1 MSLTVTITVI
11 ICTYGAA
18 HWGINLGIN
27 LGFIPGYLLE
37 RYPLHPTKPLHR
49 PYVRGSAGIPGGL
62 FTSREEEESDDGFEH
77 ALVFFYGCSVSA
89 AFLAEHAPCLEVC
102 DGVLDSRPDFA

>member
-1 MSLTVTITVI
+1 LVCGLGTCAES
-11 ICTYGAA
+11 A
-18 HWGINLGIN
+18 NLGMVCEEPAPA
-27 LGFIPGYLLE
+27 LYVKRSSEPAYLSVST
-37 RYPLHPTKPLHR
+37 PLLCSR
-49 PYVRGSAGIPGGL
+49 RFGGVVRGWVMTGGL

>member
-1 MSLTVTITVI
+1 MPDSISKSRRSDLLSLVFTARWIRWPRVLVDRVFTPVSV
-11 ICTYGAA
+11 
-18 HWGINLGIN
+18 
-27 LGFIPGYLLE
+27 
-37 RYPLHPTKPLHR
+37 
-49 PYVRGSAGIPGGL
+49 VRRAGMFAPGGL

-89 AFLAEHAPCLEVC
+89 AFLAEHAPYLEVC